1 MKRIK
6 RISALVLCFVICLG
20 ILNINPAVA
29 SAKELT
35 YSSFEKS
42 NSLSTVYVSGK
53 GTQSATGENESNPT
67 SDFIKAITTVREG
80 GEIVVVDDISV
91 GNINFLDKYFFLKGK
106 NSNDYTRKKITFSG
120 EVNFK
125 NIIYVNDLDF
135 EFTSK
140 NKDCVF
146 LNGAYIKMENSAILG
161 NPNIYLGSKDN
172 DLEYGD
178 NGSLEIINNSVIKS
192 QISNIY
198 LGGFGNHT
206 VKSSSIEL
214 KNVELNGKIN
224 GKNVTERSNVGFLG
238 EVTVPS
244 IENVYKVIV
253 YDNAN
258 LKIVDS
264 ISNVTEMYADKTA
277 ITLSEKS
284 KIEADYLYGD
294 IQILFDNNRAFVG
307 NLITCKNIVGEISI
321 SKDLMDKGYTINKIR
336 SGNDIIFAL
345 FNSNDEQKTNYAP
358 SIKHQQNIVMREGTS
373 VDLHKGVSAWDYE
386 DGNIT
391 DSIIYPNV
399 DLTSLSVGKHEIVY
413 EVTDRQGNVTKSVQ
427 YVYVI
432 ENDFPIFKGVKDIE
446 IKAGEVES
454 FDLLSGITV
463 KDNKDKDLTI
473 KTEGEIS
480 KPAPDTKESFVIT
493 YTVED
498 SENHVSTAKRTIT
511 VTNYMP
517 KIKGLDDVVINK
529 GETFDFLNGVTASD
543 YEDGTISNI
552 ILENKI
558 DINKPGTYNLVYT
571 VTDSDLN
578 TTKAVRKV
586 TVKGSSDWV
595 EIEPSNPIKPDVNP
609 TPKPDAEDN
618 NNSQKPNENEKPNS
632 NSQSN
637 DVDVKKP
644 SSKPNSSNKDA
655 KPVYKPVNE
664 ATSDLGKED
673 VNTATD
679 VNESAKEEQNNT
691 NTETNAENENNESKP
706 QEEKSENKNY
716 LIPLLCGLAVVLGV
730 VVVLIIVL
738 KKRNS
743 K

>member
-6 RISALVLCFVICLG
+6 RISALVLCFVICFG
-20 ILNINPAVA
+20 CLNINPVVA
-29 SAKELT
+29 SAKEIANSI
-35 YSSFEKS
+35 YEKS

-67 SDFIKAITTVREG
+67 SDFVKAITTVREG

-106 NSNDYTRKKITFSG
+106 NSNYDTRKKVIFSG

-146 LNGAYIKMENSAILG
+146 FNGAYIKMENSAILG
-161 NPNIYLGSKDN
+161 NPNIYLGSKDS

-178 NGSLEIINNSVIKS
+178 NGCLKILNNSVIKS
-192 QISNIY
+192 EILNIY
-198 LGGFGNHT
+198 LGGFDKHT
-206 VKSSSIEL
+206 VKSSSVEL

-224 GKNVTERSNVGFLG
+224 GENVIERSNVGFLG
-238 EVTVPS
+238 EVTVPA

-253 YDNAN
+253 YDDAN

-264 ISNVTEMYADKTA
+264 ISNVTEMYADRTKVTLYEKT
-277 ITLSEKS
+277 
-284 KIEADYLYGD
+284 KIETDYLYGD
-294 IQILFDNNRAFVG
+294 VQILFDNNRAVVG
-307 NLITCKNIVGEISI
+307 NLITCKNIVGELSI
-321 SKDLMDKGYTINKIR
+321 PKDLLDEGYTINKIR
-336 SGNDIIFAL
+336 SGNNIIVAL
-345 FNSNDEQKTNYAP
+345 FNSNSEQKTNYAP
-358 SIKHQQNIVMREGTS
+358 SIKHPQNIVMREGTT

-391 DSIIYPNV
+391 ESIIYPNV
-399 DLTSLSVGKHEIVY
+399 DLTSLSVGKYEIVY
-413 EVTDRQGNVTKSVQ
+413 EVADKQGNVTKSVQ

-498 SENHVSTAKRTIT
+498 SEKHVSTAKRTIT

-529 GETFDFLNGVTASD
+529 GEIFDFLNGVTASD

-552 ILENKI
+552 ILENKV
-558 DINKPGTYNLVYT
+558 DVNKPGIYNLVYT

-609 TPKPDAEDN
+609 TPKPNTEDN
-618 NNSQKPNENEKPNS
+618 NNSQVPNENQKPNS
-632 NSQSN
+632 NNELN
-637 DVDVKKP
+637 DVDFKNPTSKP
-644 SSKPNSSNKDA
+644 SSSNKDS
-655 KPVYKPVNE
+655 KPVYKPVKE
-664 ATSDLGKED
+664 VASVSDKEY
-673 VNTATD
+673 VNKPTD
-679 VNESAKEEQNNT
+679 VDESTKEEQNNT
-691 NTETNAENENNESKP
+691 NTEINAEKEKNESKP
-706 QEEKSENKNY
+706 QEEKAENKKSI
-716 LIPLLCGLAVVLGV
+716 IPLLCGLAVVLGSV
-730 VVVLIIVL
+730 IVLIIVL
-738 KKRNS
+738 KKRKS

>member
-6 RISALVLCFVICLG
+6 RISALVLCFVICFG
-20 ILNINPAVA
+20 CLNINPLVA

-35 YSSFEKS
+35 YSSYEKS

-53 GTQSATGENESNPT
+53 GTQSANGENESNPT

-106 NSNDYTRKKITFSG
+106 NSNDDTRKKITFSG

-146 LNGAYIKMENSAILG
+146 FNGAYIKMENSAILG

-178 NGSLEIINNSVIKS
+178 NGCLKILNNNVIES

-198 LGGFGNHT
+198 LGGFGKHT
-206 VKSSSIEL
+206 VKSSSVEL
-214 KNVELNGKIN
+214 KNVELNGTIN
-224 GKNVTERSNVGFLG
+224 GENVIERSNVGFLG
-238 EVTVPS
+238 EVTVPA
-244 IENVYKVIV
+244 IKNVYKVIV

-277 ITLSEKS
+277 ITLNEKS

-294 IQILFDNNRAFVG
+294 IQVLFDNNIAVVG
-307 NLITCKNIVGEISI
+307 NLITCKNIVGELSI
-321 SKDLMDKGYTINKIR
+321 SKDLIDKGYTINKIR
-336 SGNDIIFAL
+336 SGNKVIVAL
-345 FNSNDEQKTNYAP
+345 FDSNDEQKTNYAP

-399 DLTSLSVGKHEIVY
+399 DLTSLSVGKHEISY
-413 EVTDRQGNVTKSVQ
+413 EVADKQGNVTKSVQ

-454 FDLLSGITV
+454 FDLLFGITV

-558 DINKPGTYNLVYT
+558 DINKPGIYDLVYT
-571 VTDSDLN
+571 VTDSDFN

-595 EIEPSNPIKPDVNP
+595 EIEPSNPIKPEVNP
-609 TPKPDAEDN
+609 IPKPDAEDN
-618 NNSQKPNENEKPNS
+618 NNSQKPNEKPNS

-637 DVDVKKP
+637 DVDVKNP
-644 SSKPNSSNKDA
+644 TSKPNSSNKDA

-664 ATSDLGKED
+664 VTSVSGKED

-691 NTETNAENENNESKP
+691 NTETNAEKENNESKP

-716 LIPLLCGLAVVLGV
+716 LIPLLCGLAVILGV
-730 VVVLIIVL
+730 VIVLIIVL